1 MAETF
6 YFEIIA
12 SDKKF
17 YSGACEH
24 VIFPAVDGLYGVLAN
39 HEDTVTA
46 VVAGEL
52 RFKVDGEWK
61 VCVVGE
67 GFADVTRD
75 FVVIVVDT
83 VERPEDID
91 DHELWHY
98 FPEMMRIGAGCR
110 FYNCTHTHEP
120 GCAVREAVERGEVA
134 RSRYESYLK
143 IRDEDDKYRK

>member
-91 DHELWHY
+91 KSRRTTQTETKP
-98 FPEMMRIGAGCR
+98 F
-110 FYNCTHTHEP
+110 
-120 GCAVREAVERGEVA
+120 AVLSYTGSIVTCYGTT
-134 RSRYESYLK
+134 ESYIK
-143 IRDEDDKYRK
+143 ICEKIESEKTNIAK

>member
-61 VCVVGE
+61 VCIVGE

-83 VERPEDID
+83 VMKVRKVCESSAASC
-91 DHELWHY
+91 
-98 FPEMMRIGAGCR
+98 FTR
-110 FYNCTHTHEP
+110 FTS
-120 GCAVREAVERGEVA
+120 A
-134 RSRYESYLK
+134 RFAR
-143 IRDEDDKYRK
+143 

>member
-46 VVAGEL
+46 VVAG
-52 RFKVDGEWK
+52 RTSF
-61 VCVVGE
+61 
-67 GFADVTRD
+67 
-75 FVVIVVDT
+75 
-83 VERPEDID
+83 
-91 DHELWHY
+91 
-98 FPEMMRIGAGCR
+98 
-110 FYNCTHTHEP
+110 
-120 GCAVREAVERGEVA
+120 
-134 RSRYESYLK
+134 
-143 IRDEDDKYRK
+143 

>member
-46 VVAGEL
+46 VVAGVL
-52 RFKVDGEWK
+52 KLMGNGK
-61 VCVVGE
+61 
-67 GFADVTRD
+67 
-75 FVVIVVDT
+75 FVLLVKDSQMS
-83 VERPEDID
+83 PEI
-91 DHELWHY
+91 
-98 FPEMMRIGAGCR
+98 
-110 FYNCTHTHEP
+110 
-120 GCAVREAVERGEVA
+120 
-134 RSRYESYLK
+134 S
-143 IRDEDDKYRK
+143 

>member
-91 DHELWHY
+91 IIRAREAKQEQKNDSNRNKAVCSTIIHRQHCHVLWH
-98 FPEMMRIGAGCR
+98 
-110 FYNCTHTHEP
+110 
-120 GCAVREAVERGEVA
+120 
-134 RSRYESYLK
+134 
-143 IRDEDDKYRK
+143 D

>member
-46 VVAGEL
+46 VVAVSGKL
-52 RFKVDGEWK
+52 VF
-61 VCVVGE
+61 
-67 GFADVTRD
+67 F
-75 FVVIVVDT
+75 
-83 VERPEDID
+83 
-91 DHELWHY
+91 L
-98 FPEMMRIGAGCR
+98 
-110 FYNCTHTHEP
+110 YNLH
-120 GCAVREAVERGEVA
+120 
-134 RSRYESYLK
+134 K
-143 IRDEDDKYRK
+143 KYQEYCLTLH

>member
-61 VCVVGE
+61 VCIVGE

-83 VERPEDID
+83 VERLSLI
-91 DHELWHY
+91 H
-98 FPEMMRIGAGCR
+98 I
-110 FYNCTHTHEP
+110 
-120 GCAVREAVERGEVA
+120 
-134 RSRYESYLK
+134 
-143 IRDEDDKYRK
+143 

>member
-61 VCVVGE
+61 VCIVGE

-75 FVVIVVDT
+75 FVVIRWNAQKTSTSSVQ
-83 VERPEDID
+83 ERPKQEQKNDSNRNKAVCSTII
-91 DHELWHY
+91 HRQHCHVLWH
-98 FPEMMRIGAGCR
+98 
-110 FYNCTHTHEP
+110 
-120 GCAVREAVERGEVA
+120 
-134 RSRYESYLK
+134 
-143 IRDEDDKYRK
+143 D

>member
-6 YFEIIA
+6 YFEVIA

-61 VCVVGE
+61 VCIVGE

-91 DHELWHY
+91 II
-98 FPEMMRIGAGCR
+98 RA
-110 FYNCTHTHEP
+110 
-120 GCAVREAVERGEVA
+120 REAKNK
-134 RSRYESYLK
+134 SRRTTQTETKPFAVLS
-143 IRDEDDKYRK
+143 

>member
-67 GFADVTRD
+67 GFAAAAASSTCSVPST
-75 FVVIVVDT
+75 
-83 VERPEDID
+83 
-91 DHELWHY
+91 L
-98 FPEMMRIGAGCR
+98 
-110 FYNCTHTHEP
+110 
-120 GCAVREAVERGEVA
+120 VRTASRGKNSQEGTCLRA
-134 RSRYESYLK
+134 AA
-143 IRDEDDKYRK
+143 

>member
-1 MAETF
+1 MT
-6 YFEIIA
+6 
-12 SDKKF
+12 KKF

-91 DHELWHY
+91 II
-98 FPEMMRIGAGCR
+98 RA
-110 FYNCTHTHEP
+110 
-120 GCAVREAVERGEVA
+120 REAKTRAEERLKQKTKPFAVLSYTGSIVTC
-134 RSRYESYLK
+134 YGTTESYIK
-143 IRDEDDKYRK
+143 NM

>member
-52 RFKVDGEWK
+52 RFKVDGEWR

-83 VERPEDID
+83 VETETDSFAV
-91 DHELWHY
+91 LSY
-98 FPEMMRIGAGCR
+98 AGCIVS
-110 FYNCTHTHEP
+110 CDGTT
-120 GCAVREAVERGEVA
+120 
-134 RSRYESYLK
+134 ESYIKVCKK
-143 IRDEDDKYRK
+143 IESEKTNIVK

>member
-61 VCVVGE
+61 VCIVGE
-67 GFADVTRD
+67 GFADVTRRSE
-75 FVVIVVDT
+75 
-83 VERPEDID
+83 ERRVGKE
-91 DHELWHY
+91 
-98 FPEMMRIGAGCR
+98 C
-110 FYNCTHTHEP
+110 
-120 GCAVREAVERGEVA
+120 
-134 RSRYESYLK
+134 RSRWSPYH
-143 IRDEDDKYRK
+143 

>member
-67 GFADVTRD
+67 GFAAVSYTHLDVYKRQCHCHL
-75 FVVIVVDT
+75 VVTSTFSMDC
-83 VERPEDID
+83 
-91 DHELWHY
+91 
-98 FPEMMRIGAGCR
+98 CR
-110 FYNCTHTHEP
+110 HM
-120 GCAVREAVERGEVA
+120 
-134 RSRYESYLK
+134 YL
-143 IRDEDDKYRK
+143 YC

>member
-61 VCVVGE
+61 VCV
-67 GFADVTRD
+67 DVTRD

-91 DHELWHY
+91 II
-98 FPEMMRIGAGCR
+98 RA
-110 FYNCTHTHEP
+110 
-120 GCAVREAVERGEVA
+120 REAKTRAEERLKQKQSRLQYYHTQAALSRAMA
-134 RSRYESYLK
+134 RLK
-143 IRDEDDKYRK
+143 VTSKYVKK

>member
-24 VIFPAVDGLYGVLAN
+24 VIFPAVDGLYGVLVN

-46 VVAGEL
+46 VVSGEL
-52 RFKVDGEWK
+52 RFKVNGEWQAA
-61 VCVVGE
+61 VVGE
-67 GFADVTRD
+67 GFADITRN
-75 FVVIVVDT
+75 FVIIVVDT

-91 DHELWHY
+91 IV
-98 FPEMMRIGAGCR
+98 RA
-110 FYNCTHTHEP
+110 
-120 GCAVREAVERGEVA
+120 REAKARAEERLKQKQSRMQYYHTQAALSRAMA
-134 RSRYESYLK
+134 RLK
-143 IRDEDDKYRK
+143 VTSKYVKK

>member
-83 VERPEDID
+83 TQNKNKP
-91 DHELWHY
+91 
-98 FPEMMRIGAGCR
+98 F
-110 FYNCTHTHEP
+110 
-120 GCAVREAVERGEVA
+120 AVLSYTGSIVTCYGTT
-134 RSRYESYLK
+134 ESYIK
-143 IRDEDDKYRK
+143 ICEKIESEKTNIAK

>member
-67 GFADVTRD
+67 GLPSFL
-75 FVVIVVDT
+75 F
-83 VERPEDID
+83 
-91 DHELWHY
+91 
-98 FPEMMRIGAGCR
+98 C
-110 FYNCTHTHEP
+110 
-120 GCAVREAVERGEVA
+120 
-134 RSRYESYLK
+134 
-143 IRDEDDKYRK
+143 

>member
-52 RFKVDGEWK
+52 RFKVVLLVKDSQMS
-61 VCVVGE
+61 
-67 GFADVTRD
+67 
-75 FVVIVVDT
+75 
-83 VERPEDID
+83 PEI
-91 DHELWHY
+91 
-98 FPEMMRIGAGCR
+98 
-110 FYNCTHTHEP
+110 
-120 GCAVREAVERGEVA
+120 
-134 RSRYESYLK
+134 S
-143 IRDEDDKYRK
+143 

>member
-52 RFKVDGEWK
+52 RLMGNGK
-61 VCVVGE
+61 
-67 GFADVTRD
+67 
-75 FVVIVVDT
+75 FVLLVKDSQMS
-83 VERPEDID
+83 PEI
-91 DHELWHY
+91 
-98 FPEMMRIGAGCR
+98 
-110 FYNCTHTHEP
+110 
-120 GCAVREAVERGEVA
+120 
-134 RSRYESYLK
+134 S
-143 IRDEDDKYRK
+143 